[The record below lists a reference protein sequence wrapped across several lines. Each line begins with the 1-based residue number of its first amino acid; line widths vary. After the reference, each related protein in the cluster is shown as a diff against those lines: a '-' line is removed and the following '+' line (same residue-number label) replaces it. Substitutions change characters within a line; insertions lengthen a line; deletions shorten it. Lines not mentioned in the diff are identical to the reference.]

1 MAMNFLKQK
10 AGLQQQQIKQSQMIV
25 PFYKPPVEETLAF
38 DSVFESGN
46 LALAIKES
54 ETEYNLVL

>member
-1 MAMNFLKQK
+1 
-10 AGLQQQQIKQSQMIV
+10 MIV
-25 PFYKPPVEETLAF
+25 PFYKPAVEETLAF